1 VSVVSAEIG
10 GLSAPPLAA
19 GALGHLQ
26 RLVGPS
32 GLHVVDYC
40 GVVQGGLANAPTQM
54 QRVRYVG
61 TGTNFRYL
69 ADLLFSSFQVVNTA
83 RHGPGIA
90 ASRAREHEADIL
102 LTDLPP
108 IWRVAGPLLAQI
120 RVPAWIRQEIAV
132 AFGQRLLPRAVDSEV
147 RRLTRKYRL
156 SVDFARSSVLV
167 RRFYHEF
174 YVPYVTTRFGPQAI
188 VVDEATFMQRAGEK
202 WLARVFTGGEWTA
215 GMLIEQGPAV
225 MRFGW
230 FGARSYPAPCG
241 ASEVLDAACVRRAG
255 TLGLKRVL
263 MGHSRP
269 SLVDGVLRYKSHFG
283 AALRPTRFPQD
294 LLGISFATAHDA
306 LLARVNDL
314 QLIRFR
320 NGKPLAHRVERR
332 AGTVKVDL
340 TAVSA

>member
-1 VSVVSAEIG
+1 MSVLSGKLG

-26 RLVGPS
+26 RFVGS
-32 GLHVVDYC
+32 TGLHVVDYL
-40 GVVQGGLANAPTQM
+40 GVVHDDAGT

-83 RHGPGIA
+83 LHGAAAA
-90 ASRAREHEADIL
+90 ASRARDHQADIL

-108 IWRVAGPLLAQI
+108 IWGAAGPLLADV
-120 RVPAWIRQEIAV
+120 RAPAWIRQEIAIS
-132 AFGQRLLPRAVDSEV
+132 FGQRLLPREVESEV
-147 RRLTRKYRL
+147 RRLTRKHGL

-174 YVPYVTTRFGPQAI
+174 YVPYVTARFGAQAI
-188 VVDEATFMQRAGEK
+188 VVDEATFMKRAGDK
-202 WLARVFTGGEWTA
+202 WLARVFADGEWTA
-215 GMLIEQGPAV
+215 GMLVEQSPGV

-230 FGARSYPAPCG
+230 FGARAFPTPCG

-255 TLGLKRVL
+255 TFGLKRVL

-269 SLVDGVLRYKSHFG
+269 SLADGVLRYKSHFG
-283 AALRPTRFPQD
+283 ATLRPTRFPQD
-294 LLGISFATAHDA
+294 RLGISFTKAAGDA
-306 LLARVNDL
+306 LLARVNHL
-314 QLIRFR
+314 RLIRFR
-320 NGKPLAHRVERR
+320 GGQPVVHRVERS
-332 AGTVKVDL
+332 AGNVN
-340 TAVSA
+340 VSLAGVST